1 MSDSLYSWWETAVC
15 RTVCTVGGKQ
25 LYVGQSVQLVGN
37 SCMLD
42 SLYMWWITVVCTT
55 VCTGSRNICM
65 YDSVQ
70 VVETV
75 VSMTICTCGGNS
87 CMSDSLYRWWNSCMY
102 DSV

>member
-1 MSDSLYSWWETAVC
+1 
-15 RTVCTVGGKQ
+15 
-25 LYVGQSVQLVGN
+25 
-37 SCMLD
+37 MLD

-55 VCTGSRNICM
+55 VCTGSGNICM